1 MTAHD
6 CRVVQGV
13 PASTSLWVK
22 AILSELVAGLI
33 GGSED
38 TTRRGWP
45 GFMANLRKAW
55 DYMGLY
61 GIIMDCNG
69 IVVDYQ
75 WDSCEIQWD
84 YSSKEVFRSSNF
96 RQYGFEWKFTE
107 I

>member
-1 MTAHD
+1 VNPKIAGKWMFIPLKIVLIGIDPYPYGNMNPTTPAMTAHD

-22 AILSELVAGLI
+22 AILSELVAGLF

-45 GFMANLRKAW
+45 GFMANLRQAW

-69 IVVDYQ
+69 L
-75 WDSCEIQWD
+75 
-84 YSSKEVFRSSNF
+84 
-96 RQYGFEWKFTE
+96 
-107 I
+107 